1 MSLKLLLRHNF
12 KFWFDILKL
21 IIHNQSLLCRSL
33 DICGKSWFELLTRG
47 KLIPNW
53 VSERCMSSS
62 PPPPPLPPPPASQ
75 HSEIGDLQPRL
86 ERNVQKCATSGTT
99 TTTRPYLNQP
109 QPRSWPSKVGGGSI
123 PSWCWTLSSYF
134 QNDTAQPQRPFPVSL
149 LHQLGRGDTVVASS
163 AAKCLMRALHSRYP
177 DECEVLHLLTMIKCG
192 SGVKHNIVIDYL
204 GHDISGHFWRAI
216 DVY

>member
-86 ERNVQKCATSGTT
+86 ERNVQNVQQVAPQQQPDHISTSLSPDPGHQK
-99 TTTRPYLNQP
+99 LG
-109 QPRSWPSKVGGGSI
+109 VG
-123 PSWCWTLSSYF
+123 
-134 QNDTAQPQRPFPVSL
+134 PFPAGAEHFL
-149 LHQLGRGDTVVASS
+149 LIS
-163 AAKCLMRALHSRYP
+163 KMILHSPKDPSQSLFY
-177 DECEVLHLLTMIKCG
+177 I
-192 SGVKHNIVIDYL
+192 N
-204 GHDISGHFWRAI
+204 
-216 DVY
+216 